1 MRDRGAFVRYVPAYL
16 LLIYF
21 LTVIVTTV
29 SAQTQT
35 EPTSGGGD
43 MGVFLLCMILQ
54 LLIPLAILG
63 VLIYLA
69 VWSYKDAKSRN
80 WENPALAPILILL
93 GSWIGLI
100 VYMLL
105 RPKGDLVPCRSC
117 TEKKLST
124 LPVCPHCGGG
134 AGGGSSYS
142 GDGIRTAGN
151 QKLCSACY
159 QYVPADAS
167 TCPHCGAVL

>member
-1 MRDRGAFVRYVPAYL
+1 MRGRSSFVRYVPAYL
-16 LLIYF
+16 VLLYF
-21 LTVIVTTV
+21 LTMIVTVV
-29 SAQTQT
+29 SAQT
-35 EPTSGGGD
+35 EPEPSSGGD
-43 MGVFLLCMILQ
+43 VGVLLLCMLIQ
-54 LLIPLAILG
+54 LVIPLAILG

-69 VWSYKDAKSRN
+69 VWSYKDAKSRK

-105 RPKGDLVPCRSC
+105 RPKGDLVRCGKC

-124 LPVCPHCGGG
+124 LPVCPHCG
-134 AGGGSSYS
+134 AGGYSSYS
-142 GDGIRTAGN
+142 DGIKTSGG

-159 QYVPADAS
+159 QYAPDGAS
-167 TCPHCGAVL
+167 TCPHCGAAL